1 MTRNRTDQ
9 YWISVRGKMRK
20 RRKVRRGACKVGVK
34 IATNHITKTHFVVNF
49 AGCQL
54 EIIIDA
60 ILIRVSL
67 SVHPFPSTSLS
78 LPIPSSAI
86 HSFSA
91 RPHRQL
97 MLRLMRCT
105 RGKRLN
111 NKLGVPTF
119 PTLPCPAL
127 LYSLCFCFPPLAA
140 TPCPP
145 RAAELTDGMRH

>member
-9 YWISVRGKMRK
+9 YWISVRGKMR
-20 RRKVRRGACKVGVK
+20 RGASKVGVK

-67 SVHPFPSTSLS
+67 SVYPFPSFHFP

-119 PTLPCPAL
+119 LTPPSTAFLH
-127 LYSLCFCFPPLAA
+127 SLCFWFL
-140 TPCPP
+140 PCSHALPAP
-145 RAAELTDGMRH
+145 RR